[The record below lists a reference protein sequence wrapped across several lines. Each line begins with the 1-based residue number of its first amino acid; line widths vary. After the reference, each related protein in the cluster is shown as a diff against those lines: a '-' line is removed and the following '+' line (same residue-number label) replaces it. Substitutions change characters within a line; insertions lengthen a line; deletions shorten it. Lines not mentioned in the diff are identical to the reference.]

1 MPKFY
6 GNIGYAISKE
16 TAPGVWVE
24 DIVERKY
31 SGDVYRNTR
40 KLQSGNQVNDSIDIS
55 NEISILSDPF
65 AILNYFV
72 PNQTEPSSAT
82 GSSRTIAD
90 WILVRAPD
98 TRVSIRYLYWLKSI
112 SKSSKLVI

>member
-6 GNIGYAISKE
+6 GSIGYAISKE

-24 DIVERKY
+24 DIVEHKY

-65 AILNYFV
+65 ANENFHSMRYVTYMGAKWKVSSVEVRYPRLILTVGGLYNG
-72 PNQTEPSSAT
+72 QT
-82 GSSRTIAD
+82 RT
-90 WILVRAPD
+90 P
-98 TRVSIRYLYWLKSI
+98 
-112 SKSSKLVI
+112 

>member
-24 DIVERKY
+24 DIVEHKY

-40 KLQSGNQVNDSIDIS
+40 KLQSGNQANDSIDIS

-65 AILNYFV
+65 ANENFHSMRYVTYMGAKWKVSSVEVRYPRLILTV
-72 PNQTEPSSAT
+72 
-82 GSSRTIAD
+82 GG
-90 WILVRAPD
+90 
-98 TRVSIRYLYWLKSI
+98 LYNG
-112 SKSSKLVI
+112 

>member
-6 GNIGYAISKE
+6 GSIGYAISKE
-16 TAPGVWVE
+16 TAPGVWIE
-24 DIVERKY
+24 DIVEHEY

-65 AILNYFV
+65 ANENFHSMRYVTYMGAKWKVSSVEVRYPRLILTV
-72 PNQTEPSSAT
+72 
-82 GSSRTIAD
+82 GG
-90 WILVRAPD
+90 
-98 TRVSIRYLYWLKSI
+98 LYNG
-112 SKSSKLVI
+112 

>member
-6 GNIGYAISKE
+6 GSIGYAMSKE

-24 DIVERKY
+24 DIVEHDY

-65 AILNYFV
+65 ANENFHSMRYVTYMGAKWKVSSVEVRYPRLILTV
-72 PNQTEPSSAT
+72 
-82 GSSRTIAD
+82 GG
-90 WILVRAPD
+90 
-98 TRVSIRYLYWLKSI
+98 LYNG
-112 SKSSKLVI
+112 

>member
-24 DIVERKY
+24 DIVEHKY

-65 AILNYFV
+65 ANENFHSMRYVTYMGAKWKVSSVEARYPRLILTV
-72 PNQTEPSSAT
+72 
-82 GSSRTIAD
+82 GG
-90 WILVRAPD
+90 
-98 TRVSIRYLYWLKSI
+98 LYNG
-112 SKSSKLVI
+112 

>member
-6 GNIGYAISKE
+6 GSIGYAISKE

-24 DIVERKY
+24 DIVEHDY

-65 AILNYFV
+65 ANENFHSMRYVTYIGAKWKVSSVEVRYPRLILTV
-72 PNQTEPSSAT
+72 
-82 GSSRTIAD
+82 GG
-90 WILVRAPD
+90 
-98 TRVSIRYLYWLKSI
+98 LYNG
-112 SKSSKLVI
+112 

>member
-6 GNIGYAISKE
+6 GSIGYAISKE
-16 TAPGVWVE
+16 TTPGVWVE
-24 DIVERKY
+24 DIVEYQY

-65 AILNYFV
+65 ANENFHSMRYVTYMGAKWKVSSVEVRYPRLILTV
-72 PNQTEPSSAT
+72 
-82 GSSRTIAD
+82 GG
-90 WILVRAPD
+90 
-98 TRVSIRYLYWLKSI
+98 LYNG
-112 SKSSKLVI
+112 

>member
-24 DIVERKY
+24 DIVEHKY

-65 AILNYFV
+65 ANENFHSMRYVTYMGAKWKISSVEVRYPRLILTV
-72 PNQTEPSSAT
+72 
-82 GSSRTIAD
+82 GG
-90 WILVRAPD
+90 
-98 TRVSIRYLYWLKSI
+98 LYNG
-112 SKSSKLVI
+112 

>member
-6 GNIGYAISKE
+6 GSIGYAISKE

-24 DIVERKY
+24 DIVEHEY

-65 AILNYFV
+65 ANENFDSMRYVTYMGAKWKVSSVEVRYPRLILTV
-72 PNQTEPSSAT
+72 
-82 GSSRTIAD
+82 GG
-90 WILVRAPD
+90 
-98 TRVSIRYLYWLKSI
+98 LYNG
-112 SKSSKLVI
+112 

>member
-24 DIVERKY
+24 DIIEHKY

-65 AILNYFV
+65 ANENFHSMRYVTYMGAKWKVSSVEVRYPRLILTV
-72 PNQTEPSSAT
+72 
-82 GSSRTIAD
+82 GG
-90 WILVRAPD
+90 
-98 TRVSIRYLYWLKSI
+98 LYNG
-112 SKSSKLVI
+112 

>member
-24 DIVERKY
+24 DIVEHKY

-55 NEISILSDPF
+55 NEISILADPF
-65 AILNYFV
+65 ANENFHSMRYVTYMGAKWKVSSVEVRYPRLILTV
-72 PNQTEPSSAT
+72 
-82 GSSRTIAD
+82 GG
-90 WILVRAPD
+90 
-98 TRVSIRYLYWLKSI
+98 LYNG
-112 SKSSKLVI
+112 

>member
-1 MPKFY
+1 MPTFY

-16 TAPGVWVE
+16 TAPDVSVE
-24 DIVERKY
+24 DIVEHKY

-65 AILNYFV
+65 ANENFHSMRYVTYMGAKWKVSSVEVRYPRLILTV
-72 PNQTEPSSAT
+72 
-82 GSSRTIAD
+82 GG
-90 WILVRAPD
+90 
-98 TRVSIRYLYWLKSI
+98 LYNG
-112 SKSSKLVI
+112 

>member
-24 DIVERKY
+24 DIVEHKY

-40 KLQSGNQVNDSIDIS
+40 KLHSGNQVNDSIDIS

-65 AILNYFV
+65 ANENFHSMRYVTYMGAKWKVSSVEVRYPRLILTV
-72 PNQTEPSSAT
+72 
-82 GSSRTIAD
+82 GG
-90 WILVRAPD
+90 
-98 TRVSIRYLYWLKSI
+98 LYNG
-112 SKSSKLVI
+112 

>member
-24 DIVERKY
+24 DIVEHKY

-65 AILNYFV
+65 ANENFHSMRYVTYMGAKWNVSSVEVRYPRLILTV
-72 PNQTEPSSAT
+72 
-82 GSSRTIAD
+82 GG
-90 WILVRAPD
+90 
-98 TRVSIRYLYWLKSI
+98 LYNG
-112 SKSSKLVI
+112 

>member
-16 TAPGVWVE
+16 TAPGVWIE
-24 DIVERKY
+24 DIVERQY
-31 SGDVYRNTR
+31 FGDIYRNTR

-65 AILNYFV
+65 ANENFHSMRYVTYMGAKWKVSSVEVRYPRLILTV
-72 PNQTEPSSAT
+72 
-82 GSSRTIAD
+82 GG
-90 WILVRAPD
+90 
-98 TRVSIRYLYWLKSI
+98 LYNG
-112 SKSSKLVI
+112 

>member
-6 GNIGYAISKE
+6 GSIGYAISKE

-24 DIVERKY
+24 DIVEHEY

-65 AILNYFV
+65 ANENFHSMRYV
-72 PNQTEPSSAT
+72 TYMGAK
-82 GSSRTIAD
+82 
-90 WILVRAPD
+90 W
-98 TRVSIRYLYWLKSI
+98 RVSSVEVRYPRLILTVGGLYNG
-112 SKSSKLVI
+112 

>member
-6 GNIGYAISKE
+6 GSIGYAISKE

-24 DIVERKY
+24 DIVEHKY

-65 AILNYFV
+65 ANENFHSMRYGTYMGAEWKVSSVEVRYPRLILTV
-72 PNQTEPSSAT
+72 
-82 GSSRTIAD
+82 GG
-90 WILVRAPD
+90 
-98 TRVSIRYLYWLKSI
+98 LYNG
-112 SKSSKLVI
+112 

>member
-16 TAPGVWVE
+16 TAPGIWVE
-24 DIVERKY
+24 DIVEHKY

-65 AILNYFV
+65 ANENFHSMRYVTYMGAKWKVSSVEVRYPRLILTV
-72 PNQTEPSSAT
+72 
-82 GSSRTIAD
+82 GG
-90 WILVRAPD
+90 
-98 TRVSIRYLYWLKSI
+98 LYNG
-112 SKSSKLVI
+112 

>member
-6 GNIGYAISKE
+6 GNIGYSISKE

-24 DIVERKY
+24 DIVEHKY

-65 AILNYFV
+65 ANENFHSMRYVTYMGAKWKVSSVEVRYPRLILTV
-72 PNQTEPSSAT
+72 
-82 GSSRTIAD
+82 GG
-90 WILVRAPD
+90 
-98 TRVSIRYLYWLKSI
+98 LYNG
-112 SKSSKLVI
+112 

>member
-24 DIVERKY
+24 DIVEHKY

-65 AILNYFV
+65 ANENFHSMRYITYMGAKWKVSSVEVRYPRLILTV
-72 PNQTEPSSAT
+72 
-82 GSSRTIAD
+82 GG
-90 WILVRAPD
+90 
-98 TRVSIRYLYWLKSI
+98 LYNG
-112 SKSSKLVI
+112 

>member
-24 DIVERKY
+24 DIVEHKY

-40 KLQSGNQVNDSIDIS
+40 KLQSGNQVNDGIDIS

-65 AILNYFV
+65 ANENFHSMRYVTYMGAKWKVSSVEVRYPRLILTV
-72 PNQTEPSSAT
+72 
-82 GSSRTIAD
+82 GG
-90 WILVRAPD
+90 
-98 TRVSIRYLYWLKSI
+98 LYNG
-112 SKSSKLVI
+112 

>member
-6 GNIGYAISKE
+6 GSIGYAISKE

-24 DIVERKY
+24 DIVEHQY

-65 AILNYFV
+65 ANENFHSMRYVTYMGAKWKVSSVEVRYPRLILTV
-72 PNQTEPSSAT
+72 
-82 GSSRTIAD
+82 GG
-90 WILVRAPD
+90 
-98 TRVSIRYLYWLKSI
+98 LYNG
-112 SKSSKLVI
+112 

>member
-1 MPKFY
+1 MSKFY
-6 GNIGYAISKE
+6 GSIGYAISKE

-24 DIVERKY
+24 DIVEHEY

-65 AILNYFV
+65 ANENFHSMRYVTYMGAKWKVSSVEVRYPRLILTV
-72 PNQTEPSSAT
+72 
-82 GSSRTIAD
+82 GG
-90 WILVRAPD
+90 
-98 TRVSIRYLYWLKSI
+98 LYNG
-112 SKSSKLVI
+112 

>member
-16 TAPGVWVE
+16 TTPGVWIE
-24 DIVERKY
+24 DIVERQY
-31 SGDVYRNTR
+31 FGDIYRNTR

-65 AILNYFV
+65 ANENFHSMRYVTYMGAKWKVSSVEVRYPRLILTV
-72 PNQTEPSSAT
+72 
-82 GSSRTIAD
+82 GG
-90 WILVRAPD
+90 
-98 TRVSIRYLYWLKSI
+98 LYNG
-112 SKSSKLVI
+112 